1 MRVANFDMNDP
12 NQNCPEEFAQ
22 VNITDPFQRLCG
34 RSANEPGCSSMFFPV
49 NGIQYSRVCG
59 RVRAYQYGTPDV
71 LHLVALGLESYYV
84 DGVSITYDSPRNHI
98 WTFAASNIITTGSH
112 GCPCDTNDF
121 QGTIPSF
128 IGHDYFCETWHNT
141 VPNFYVQL
149 SDENPVWD
157 GEGCLSSSTCCIFN
171 NPPYFCQ
178 TLNAPTT
185 EDIELRICGSDG
197 FMSEDTPIQQIEMY
211 VY

>member
-1 MRVANFDMNDP
+1 MRVANFDMTDP
-12 NQNCPEEFAQ
+12 NQYCPDGFAQ
-22 VNITDPFQRLCG
+22 VNITDPFLRLCG

-71 LHLVALGLESYYV
+71 LHQVARGLESYYV
-84 DGVSITYDSPRNHI
+84 DGLSITYGSPRNHI

-128 IGHDYFCETWHNT
+128 IGHDYFCESAHSSTPGYY
-141 VPNFYVQL
+141 VPL
-149 SDENPVWD
+149 SADNPVWD
-157 GEGCLSSSTCCIFN
+157 GEGCLSTSTCCVFN
-171 NPPYFCQ
+171 SPPYFCQ
-178 TLNAPTT
+178 TLTADTT
-185 EDIELRICGSDG
+185 EDIEVRICGSDG